1 MSLKTREE
9 YLDSLRQQKTVVYF
23 MGERI
28 ENVVDSPYLRPHI
41 ESAAMTY
48 HLAHDPVFQDL
59 MVVESSLT
67 GKKINRFT
75 HIHQSTEDLVK
86 KVKMMRMIG
95 QRTGSCFQRCVGFDA
110 LNALYTVTYEI
121 DQKYGTEYHDRIKKY
136 LEYVQENDL
145 MCAGAMT
152 DPKGDRSKK
161 PSQQA
166 DPDLYTRVVEK
177 RPDGIV
183 VRGAKA
189 HQTGI
194 VNSHEFI
201 VMPTT
206 ALGPDDADY
215 AVACAIPV
223 DAPGVI
229 HIFGRQTNDL
239 RRSGGIDAGGRSAW
253 SAGSLTVMTMCSYRL
268 GARVHVRRDGL
279 CWSIRGAFCSCH
291 RQNYGGCQVAV
302 GDIIIGAVP
311 PWPTNG
317 DEGITHTR

>member
-1 MSLKTREE
+1 
-9 YLDSLRQQKTVVYF
+9 
-23 MGERI
+23 
-28 ENVVDSPYLRPHI
+28 
-41 ESAAMTY
+41 
-48 HLAHDPVFQDL
+48 
-59 MVVESSLT
+59 
-67 GKKINRFT
+67 
-75 HIHQSTEDLVK
+75 
-86 KVKMMRMIG
+86 MMRMIG

-229 HIFGRQTNDL
+229 HIFGRQTNDRARQVAL
-239 RRSGGIDAGGRSAW
+239 MPATGASACRREA
-253 SAGSLTVMTMCSYRL
+253 LTVMNDVFVPWERVFMC
-268 GARVHVRRDGL
+268 GETDFAGL
-279 CWSIRGAFCSCH
+279 FVERCGLPPPEH
-291 RQNYGGCQVAV
+291 GGCKV
-302 GDIIIGAVP
+302 GLADIIIGACSAMAYYNGVERASHIRDKIVDMIHWRKHCIRIHRLFGRRPSIAVVP
-311 PWPTNG
+311 IMWIPCWQTS
-317 DEGITHTR
+317 RS